1 MRKKNYKG
9 RCEKRTLSKCNGV
22 CKTYDKIQFA
32 YADILQEDKSIVEIR
47 CNVDIGEY
55 TTDFVC
61 VKVNDELMVRECVDR
76 EHLTKPMTVSLLDL
90 SKEYWN
96 KRGVSDWGIVV
107 NEE

>member
-32 YADILQEDKSIVEIR
+32 YADILQEDKNIAEIR